1 MRLSRNAR
9 ANARA
14 FMAGLTFGL
23 WARVGF
29 LAGNAVLTWLG
40 VG

>member
-9 ANARA
+9 ANAET

-29 LAGNAVLTWLG
+29 LNGDAVLAWLG
-40 VG
+40 VR